1 MGGNLG
7 QHRLRFYAQARTK
20 VADRA
25 SQERT
30 LSDILVGT
38 TVGTIGNEMGAIGAN
53 QETSKKRQEC
63 IETHQKECVL
73 RVSDGVERATNSI
86 NKWTI
91 LDSNQRPPRCQC
103 SHPTIDVSCKVPPC
117 NNLQNRGRFHSVHK
131 IHNCALVI
139 TSFRAQSC
147 TIFATLTAH
156 SGGRFPLDTWLN
168 KHRFVFSRTIASA
181 TIAGTLIQA

>member
-7 QHRLRFYAQARTK
+7 QRRLRFYAQARTK

-38 TVGTIGNEMGAIGAN
+38 TVGTIGNEMGAVGAN

-103 SHPTIDVSCKVPPC
+103 STPTFDAPRKVPPC
-117 NNLQNRGRFHSVHK
+117 NNLRNRGRFHSLHK
-131 IHNCALVI
+131 MHVI
-139 TSFRAQSC
+139 VPLFTPFRAQSC
-147 TIFATLTAH
+147 TI
-156 SGGRFPLDTWLN
+156 
-168 KHRFVFSRTIASA
+168 SRP
-181 TIAGTLIQA
+181 

>member
-91 LDSNQRPPRCQC
+91 LDSNQRPPRCQ
-103 SHPTIDVSCKVPPC
+103 
-117 NNLQNRGRFHSVHK
+117 
-131 IHNCALVI
+131 
-139 TSFRAQSC
+139 
-147 TIFATLTAH
+147 ATLGITVY
-156 SGGRFPLDTWLN
+156 STISLMKTIITGLFDCRNISQFLRGFCGGFNGRRFANRYFAAML
-168 KHRFVFSRTIASA
+168 VS
-181 TIAGTLIQA
+181 

>member
-1 MGGNLG
+1 MC
-7 QHRLRFYAQARTK
+7 QHRLRFYAQARTE

-30 LSDILVGT
+30 LTDILVGT
-38 TVGTIGNEMGAIGAN
+38 TVGTIGNEMGAVGAN